1 MHFTRSSWAITS
13 KNIQTNDKL
22 KKNDDKRKYIGK
34 YQEGLEGLAM
44 MVGPC
49 IVYYIVK
56 DIAGLPPLKLASTRS
71 LYVNKLQCDW
81 LDQTVINLWPNGRLY
96 RSKETQND
104 TFIPTIHLHEWISSS
119 YVLKWENVEIG
130 KICLTFHNAIER
142 YLEKWPKKNPY
153 QMF

>member
-1 MHFTRSSWAITS
+1 
-13 KNIQTNDKL
+13 
-22 KKNDDKRKYIGK
+22 
-34 YQEGLEGLAM
+34 M

-56 DIAGLPPLKLASTRS
+56 DKAGLPPLKLASTRS

-104 TFIPTIHLHEWISSS
+104 TFIPTIHLHEWISPS

-142 YLEKWPKKNPY
+142 YLEKWPKKTPIKCFKSSKY
-153 QMF
+153 LHRIYTFWMRTSKRSKGMEI

>member
-1 MHFTRSSWAITS
+1 
-13 KNIQTNDKL
+13 
-22 KKNDDKRKYIGK
+22 
-34 YQEGLEGLAM
+34 M

-104 TFIPTIHLHEWISSS
+104 TFIPTIHLHEWISPS
-119 YVLKWENVEIG
+119 YVLKWENAAIG

-142 YLEKWPKKNPY
+142 YLEKWPKKKPY

>member
-1 MHFTRSSWAITS
+1 
-13 KNIQTNDKL
+13 
-22 KKNDDKRKYIGK
+22 
-34 YQEGLEGLAM
+34 M

-104 TFIPTIHLHEWISSS
+104 TFIPTIHLHEWISPS
-119 YVLKWENVEIG
+119 YVLKWENAAIG

>member
-1 MHFTRSSWAITS
+1 
-13 KNIQTNDKL
+13 
-22 KKNDDKRKYIGK
+22 
-34 YQEGLEGLAM
+34 M

-104 TFIPTIHLHEWISSS
+104 TFIPTIHLHEWISPS
-119 YVLKWENVEIG
+119 YVLK
-130 KICLTFHNAIER
+130 
-142 YLEKWPKKNPY
+142 
-153 QMF
+153 

>member
-1 MHFTRSSWAITS
+1 
-13 KNIQTNDKL
+13 
-22 KKNDDKRKYIGK
+22 
-34 YQEGLEGLAM
+34 M

-104 TFIPTIHLHEWISSS
+104 TFIPTIHLHEWISPS

-142 YLEKWPKKNPY
+142 YLEKRPKKTPIKCFKSSKY
-153 QMF
+153 LHRIYTFWMRTSKRSKGMEI

>member
-1 MHFTRSSWAITS
+1 
-13 KNIQTNDKL
+13 
-22 KKNDDKRKYIGK
+22 
-34 YQEGLEGLAM
+34 M

-104 TFIPTIHLHEWISSS
+104 TFIPTIHLHEWISPS
-119 YVLKWENVEIG
+119 YVLKWENAAIG

-142 YLEKWPKKNPY
+142 YLEKWQKKTPIKCFKSSKY
-153 QMF
+153 LHRIYTFWMRTSKRSKGMEI

>member
-1 MHFTRSSWAITS
+1 
-13 KNIQTNDKL
+13 
-22 KKNDDKRKYIGK
+22 
-34 YQEGLEGLAM
+34 M
-44 MVGPC
+44 MVKPC

-104 TFIPTIHLHEWISSS
+104 TFIPTINLHEWISPS

-142 YLEKWPKKNPY
+142 YLEKRPKKNPY
-153 QMF
+153 QMFWELKIFTQNIYILNENIKKI